1 MASDRPLIKQALK
14 GSILLASPELGSKQL
29 CPNCQAKFYDL
40 GRRPAVCPKCSTAF
54 DPEEAVKSRRNR
66 ARSTTPDYEDAD
78 EKPVKAA
85 EEPDGFEDEVD
96 ETPEID
102 AAVDA
107 DVMEVDDL
115 DSDGVATPNS
125 PDDLGVDFAEDG
137 DLEEEADDV
146 PFLEDEDD
154 DFPEDEIEGLP
165 GEGDLDH

>member
-115 DSDGVATPNS
+115 DSDGVSTPNS

-165 GEGDLDH
+165 GEGDLDN

>member
-102 AAVDA
+102 AAADA
-107 DVMEVDDL
+107 D
-115 DSDGVATPNS
+115 AH
-125 PDDLGVDFAEDG
+125 
-137 DLEEEADDV
+137 
-146 PFLEDEDD
+146 
-154 DFPEDEIEGLP
+154 I
-165 GEGDLDH
+165 

>member
-137 DLEEEADDV
+137 DLEEEADGV

>member
-1 MASDRPLIKQALK
+1 M
-14 GSILLASPELGSKQL
+14 ASPELGSKQL

-107 DVMEVDDL
+107 DVLEVDDL

-165 GEGDLDH
+165 GEGDLDR

>member
-14 GSILLASPELGSKQL
+14 GSILLASPELGSKQV

>member
-78 EKPVKAA
+78 EKPVKTA

>member
-1 MASDRPLIKQALK
+1 M
-14 GSILLASPELGSKQL
+14 ASPELGSKQL

-165 GEGDLDH
+165 GEGDLDR

>member
-1 MASDRPLIKQALK
+1 M
-14 GSILLASPELGSKQL
+14 ASPELGSKQL

-78 EKPVKAA
+78 EKPVKTA

-137 DLEEEADDV
+137 DIEEEADDV

>member
-1 MASDRPLIKQALK
+1 M
-14 GSILLASPELGSKQL
+14 ASPELGSKQL

-78 EKPVKAA
+78 EKPVKSA
-85 EEPDGFEDEVD
+85 EETDGFEDEVD
-96 ETPEID
+96 DTPEID

-115 DSDGVATPNS
+115 DSDGVTTPNS

-165 GEGDLDH
+165 GEGDLDI

>member
-78 EKPVKAA
+78 EKPVKTA

-115 DSDGVATPNS
+115 DSDGVTTPNS

-165 GEGDLDH
+165 GEGDLDI

>member
-40 GRRPAVCPKCSTAF
+40 GRRPAVCPKCSAAF

-107 DVMEVDDL
+107 DVLEVDDL

>member
-1 MASDRPLIKQALK
+1 
-14 GSILLASPELGSKQL
+14 LGSKQL

-115 DSDGVATPNS
+115 DSDGVTTPNS

-165 GEGDLDH
+165 GEGDLDR

>member
-66 ARSTTPDYEDAD
+66 ARSTTPDYEDTD
-78 EKPVKAA
+78 EKPVKTA

-115 DSDGVATPNS
+115 DSDGVTTPNS

-165 GEGDLDH
+165 GEGDLDI

>member
-1 MASDRPLIKQALK
+1 M
-14 GSILLASPELGSKQL
+14 ASPELGSKQL

-115 DSDGVATPNS
+115 DSDGVTTPNS

-165 GEGDLDH
+165 GEGDLDI

>member
-78 EKPVKAA
+78 EKPVKTA

-115 DSDGVATPNS
+115 DSDGVSTPNS

-137 DLEEEADDV
+137 DLEDEAADV

-165 GEGDLDH
+165 GEGDLDR

>member
-1 MASDRPLIKQALK
+1 M
-14 GSILLASPELGSKQL
+14 ASPELGSKQL

-66 ARSTTPDYEDAD
+66 ARSTTPDYEDAE
-78 EKPVKAA
+78 EKPVKTA

-115 DSDGVATPNS
+115 DSDGVTTPNS

>member
-1 MASDRPLIKQALK
+1 M
-14 GSILLASPELGSKQL
+14 ASPELGSKQL

-78 EKPVKAA
+78 EKPVKSA

-115 DSDGVATPNS
+115 DSDGVTTPNS

-165 GEGDLDH
+165 GEGDLDN

>member
-115 DSDGVATPNS
+115 DSDGVTTPNS

-137 DLEEEADDV
+137 DLEEEADGV